1 MKVYPPKAPPGAK
14 ASDRLQEYLMHS
26 DPHGVTS
33 PHLSTADPESGPRA
47 LFHASLASVEAALI
61 DNHVCAQL
69 PPSQPAPAPLASNA
83 HASSC
88 APQLP
93 AKEKWKKFAVDV
105 LTCIPQQEQE
115 GACEG
120 FLEAMRELMSQ
131 PLPPPAPAPS
141 APSAPSAPGF
151 RDSRL
156 DDRSSSNPLNSSW
169 SQRQAATACSAL
181 LDQSQQE
188 QDVVPRLEDLLQLL
202 RSSGSPR

>member
-1 MKVYPPKAPPGAK
+1 MSWDGRSMKVYPPKAPPGAK

-141 APSAPSAPGF
+141 APSF

-169 SQRQAATACSAL
+169 SQRQAATACSAF
-181 LDQSQQE
+181 DFSQPE
-188 QDVVPRLEDLLQLL
+188 QDVVPRLEELLQML
-202 RSSGSPR
+202 RSPR